1 MDSMTNRWRQ
11 VLAWAAMLF
20 ASPALAQNQ
29 CRIPDSVPPARAVL
43 PPPGAGVL
51 APKTGHVLALSW
63 SPQYCKENGDDKR
76 AASQCR
82 DQKFGFI
89 LHGLWADGAGRN
101 NPVWCKKVGTVPDAV
116 LKKNF
121 CATPSFGL
129 MRHEWAKHGS
139 CIEADPERYFR
150 AGSSLFSA
158 LKFPDM
164 MGLSRSPISV
174 GEFRAALAAANPG
187 MTADM
192 FTVQLTPLNW
202 LEDVRVCL
210 GTTYHPRPCPSD
222 ISGSGDDSKMKI
234 WRSGG

>member
-1 MDSMTNRWRQ
+1 MRLGVGKLIAMC
-11 VLAWAAMLF
+11 LAPLAV
-20 ASPALAQNQ
+20 PALAQNQ
-29 CRIPDSVPPARAVL
+29 CRVPDSIPPARAVF
-43 PPPGAGVL
+43 PPPGSAVI
-51 APKTGHVLALSW
+51 APKTGHILALSW

-101 NPVWCKKVGTVPDAV
+101 NPVWCKRVGPVPDAV
-116 LKKNF
+116 LKQNF

-139 CIEADPERYFR
+139 CVEPDADRYFR
-150 AGSSLFSA
+150 AGNSLFSA

-164 MGLSRSPISV
+164 NALSRAPLTV
-174 GEFRAALAAANPG
+174 GEFKAALVAVNPG
-187 MTADM
+187 MTSEM
-192 FTVQLTPLNW
+192 FSVQLTPLGW
-202 LEDVRVCL
+202 LEEVRVCL
-210 GTTYHPRPCPSD
+210 TTSYNTRVCPAD
-222 ISGSGDDSKMKI
+222 LTGVGNKANMKI